1 MREIWALVVLA
12 VGNNDGTR
20 YLSWET
26 LGTTAGAACHPQ
38 CLDTCSI
45 LCRTTSYDL
54 LPFWVLYK
62 EGIFG
67 LY

>member
-1 MREIWALVVLA
+1 MREIWALVVLT
-12 VGNNDGTR
+12 VGNNDGTH

-26 LGTTAGAACHPQ
+26 LEMTAGAVCHPQ
-38 CLDTCSI
+38 CLDTCLI
-45 LCRTTSYDL
+45 LCRTTSYNL